1 MYGVIIVVIY
11 IIIGNFPKNIFSIIK
26 KNWILLENSLKEL
39 GIENNQTFL
48 EKIQKRGAEIISVR
62 GSSSTFSAANA
73 AKNHLRDWCYGSE
86 KIVSM
91 GVVSNGD
98 YDIPKDLVSSFPIKC
113 TGNWK
118 YEIVQGIT
126 LNDGKKEKIKKCVQD
141 LEGEASEIVI

>member
-1 MYGVIIVVIY
+1 
-11 IIIGNFPKNIFSIIK
+11 
-26 KNWILLENSLKEL
+26 
-39 GIENNQTFL
+39 
-48 EKIQKRGAEIISVR
+48 
-62 GSSSTFSAANA
+62 
-73 AKNHLRDWCYGSE
+73 
-86 KIVSM
+86 M